1 MKSITLLLI
10 GLFLVVPSLLA
21 AEEKS
26 YLQTRDDISMKV
38 HKYFESTSDESS
50 SFAES
55 FYGEGLEVYINDL
68 HIKGKDEYLKRL
80 DVIRDQL
87 FKDIKFEDLHV
98 HTNYF
103 SSEALSTKDETF
115 GEYRTNEQTI
125 WTNAWGVFT
134 GVGRTT
140 GNKVSFRMHMDFRT
154 SKGKVVEML
163 AFYDPAQ
170 MQAEMKALE
179 ATKN

>member
-1 MKSITLLLI
+1 MKSITLLL
-10 GLFLVVPSLLA
+10 LTLVLVVPPMSA
-21 AEEKS
+21 EEEKS
-26 YLQTRDDISMKV
+26 YLLTRDDISMKV

-55 FYGEGLEVYINDL
+55 FFGEGLEVYINDL

-80 DVIRDQL
+80 DVIRNQM
-87 FKDIKFEDLHV
+87 FKDIKFEELHV

-103 SSEALSTKDETF
+103 SSEALLTKDQTF
-115 GEYRTNEQTI
+115 GEYQPNEQTI

-170 MQAEMKALE
+170 MQAEMKALQ

>member
-98 HTNYF
+98 HTN
-103 SSEALSTKDETF
+103 
-115 GEYRTNEQTI
+115 
-125 WTNAWGVFT
+125 
-134 GVGRTT
+134 
-140 GNKVSFRMHMDFRT
+140 
-154 SKGKVVEML
+154 
-163 AFYDPAQ
+163 
-170 MQAEMKALE
+170 
-179 ATKN
+179 